1 MTSQD
6 SKPVDPAQAPSL
18 ICRVLWALWPAFLVG
33 GVAEMAFF
41 SVVDPEELVWLHH
54 GLEMPV
60 TAIYSVGFFF
70 FWVTAFAASA
80 LSLWLSAP
88 PSSPTDRH

>member
-1 MTSQD
+1 MKPHD
-6 SKPVDPAQAPSL
+6 STPADPAQAPPL
-18 ICRVLWALWPAFLVG
+18 LCRVLWALWPSFLVA

-41 SVVDPEELVWLHH
+41 SVVDPEELVWLRH
-54 GLEMPV
+54 GLELPE

-80 LSLWLSAP
+80 LSLWLSASP
-88 PSSPTDRH
+88 ACPTDPA